1 MVRNPYNL
9 ILMMG
14 WVRSLLGISK
24 ESAKQLS
31 QMDLYFAAGWQVKGV
46 VIFMVFAV
54 LWFGYFY
61 LKDGRRP
68 SLWVKIPLLL
78 LRLIALFALIM
89 MLLQPMLRLEHSAA
103 IRPSVILLVDNSLSM
118 GYKDPHLSSAR
129 TEQERRAIGVN
140 PYGMTRAQIVSQI
153 INNSQTDLISNLS
166 KRFNVRL
173 YTFSSDVHS
182 ITLPVQAKKLAEWR
196 FQDIPD
202 QIQGHSTQIGTALRK
217 VLDDVSGQPVA
228 GALILSDGGNN
239 LGDDPINLAASGRT
253 QGVRISALGVGD
265 PTPTK
270 NLAITEVLADQVVR
284 KNGQV
289 QVYVGV
295 SQRGYDGRT
304 ISLTLMRNGA
314 MVATKSLRLGAS
326 SQKQTVTFTYVPKQD
341 GVFTY
346 TVSTPVL
353 PGEVTTQSNK
363 RSYIQ
368 KVTSKKLKILYVEGA
383 PRWEYRYLKN
393 AILRD
398 KQIEFSCLLTAG
410 NPAPGGEG
418 NVPIDGFPTDEQSLF
433 KYDILIIGDVPRS
446 YFSDLQLENIRHF
459 VEDKGGSLII
469 ICGQQHMPFEYR
481 NTPLNAIFPVVIP
494 STQEQV
500 ITNDPFQWELTSQGW
515 ADPMLRMSNNPS
527 ENARIWETMPG
538 MYWCA
543 GVTRAKPGATVLAV
557 NSKRSN
563 AYGKRILLAVQ
574 NFGAGRC
581 LLTTT
586 DGCWHWRWKVGDRYF
601 YRYWGQ
607 AIRAMTP
614 EGTPGGNRFAQVS
627 TDRSEYLLG
636 DRVSVHARLLDA
648 FYRPVKDRTATV
660 TIKSD
665 TGVTST
671 LVLTSPP
678 TSPGLFS
685 GDFLADR
692 IGKFQLSVASPAN
705 PSAKANCQYLVQSI
719 ALERQQPEMN
729 EALLKKI
736 AAAGGGMYLHPD
748 EINKW
753 IGSLTLRAPV
763 VKSESEID
771 LWDAPIFLILFIVP
785 LGVEW
790 FVRKRSGML

>member
-1 MVRNPYNL
+1 MLNNAYNL
-9 ILMMG
+9 ILMMD

-31 QMDLYFAAGWQVKGV
+31 RMELYFAAGWPVKTI
-46 VIFMVFAV
+46 VILMLLSAI
-54 LWFGYFY
+54 WFGYFY

-78 LRLIALFALIM
+78 LRLVALFALIM
-89 MLLQPMLRLEHSAA
+89 MLLQPMLRLQHSAA
-103 IRPSVILLVDNSLSM
+103 IRPSVILLADNSLSM
-118 GYKDPHLSSAR
+118 GYKDPHLSAAR
-129 TEQERRAIGVN
+129 LAQETRAIGGN

-153 INNSQTDLISNLS
+153 FNNPRTNLISELS
-166 KRFNVRL
+166 KRYNVRL
-173 YTFSSDVHS
+173 YTFCSDSHAVP
-182 ITLPVQAKKLAEWR
+182 LPVQPAKLASWK

-202 QIQGHSTQIGTALRK
+202 PIQGHSTQIGTALRK

-239 LGDDPINLAASGRT
+239 LGDDPVNLASSGRT
-253 QGVRISALGVGD
+253 QGVRISALGIGD

-295 SQRGYDGRT
+295 SQRGYDGKT
-304 ISLTLMRNGA
+304 ISLTLIRNGS

-368 KVTSKKLKILYVEGA
+368 KVTSKKLKILYVEGT

-393 AILRD
+393 AVLRD

-418 NVPIDGFPTDEQSLF
+418 DVPIDGFPTDEQSLF

-469 ICGQQHMPFEYR
+469 ICGQQHMPWEYL
-481 NTPLNAIFPVVIP
+481 NTPLNAIFPVVVP
-494 STQEQV
+494 STPEQV

-515 ADPMLRMSNNPS
+515 ADPMLRMSNNPG
-527 ENARIWETMPG
+527 ENAQIWRTMPG

-543 GVTRAKPGATVLAV
+543 GVTKAKPGATVLAV
-557 NSKRSN
+557 NSRRSN

-614 EGTPGGNRFAQVS
+614 EETPGGNRFAQVN

-665 TGVTST
+665 TGVTSSI
-671 LVLTSPP
+671 VLTSSPA
-678 TSPGLFS
+678 SPGLFS

-705 PSAKANCQYLVQSI
+705 PSAKATCQYLVQSI

-753 IGSLTLRAPV
+753 ISSLTLRAPV

-771 LWDAPIFLILFIVP
+771 LWDAPILLILFIVP

-790 FVRKRSGML
+790 FVRKKSGML